1 MNLLVICGSFAPHQ
15 QRGTMT
21 VTVMRSLLL
30 LVLASPAAV
39 AFAPS
44 AFTRAPTR
52 LPRGAATVDDP
63 SIDAQT
69 LCEMWGAAFEQ
80 QTALRSGGFRFT
92 SRDSDYEVKALDE
105 RVVLEREGGLGI
117 ELVEMAN
124 NQKGVG
130 IVVVEALLEGGN
142 ADREGSLRPGDVIV
156 ACGPEGGPLKLVEAT
171 PWDETVGAL
180 GAVEGDRVEMIVKR
194 LVRIPKVD
202 VTLKMAGADDQSFS
216 VFAGE
221 NLRQAM
227 LARGVKL
234 NDPLARRF
242 DSGGTGDCGAEGTC
256 TTCAVAVLE
265 GEELLSQAKTQEKQ
279 MLAKK
284 PRWRLACKARV
295 GAGGQEGS
303 LVLRVNPRQDE

>member
-1 MNLLVICGSFAPHQ
+1 
-15 QRGTMT
+15 
-21 VTVMRSLLL
+21 
-30 LVLASPAAV
+30 
-39 AFAPS
+39 
-44 AFTRAPTR
+44 
-52 LPRGAATVDDP
+52 
-63 SIDAQT
+63 
-69 LCEMWGAAFEQ
+69 MWGASFEQ
-80 QTALRSGGFRFT
+80 QTAMRSGGYRFT
-92 SRDSDYEVKALDE
+92 SRDADYEVKALEE
-105 RVVLEREGGLGI
+105 RVVLEREGGLGL

-130 IVVVEALLEGGN
+130 IVVVEALVEGGN
-142 ADREGSLRPGDVIV
+142 AAREGTLRPGDALA
-156 ACGPEGGPLKLVEAT
+156 ACGPEGGPLKLIEAT
-171 PWDETVGAL
+171 PWDETVSAL
-180 GAVEGDRVEMIVKR
+180 GAIEGDRVEMIVKR

-202 VTLKMAGADDQSFS
+202 VTLKMAGADDQRFTI
-216 VFAGE
+216 FAGE

-227 LARGVKL
+227 LSRGVKL

-265 GEELLSQAKTQEKQ
+265 GEELLSRAKTQEKQ

-303 LVLRVNPRQDE
+303 LVLRINPRQEE